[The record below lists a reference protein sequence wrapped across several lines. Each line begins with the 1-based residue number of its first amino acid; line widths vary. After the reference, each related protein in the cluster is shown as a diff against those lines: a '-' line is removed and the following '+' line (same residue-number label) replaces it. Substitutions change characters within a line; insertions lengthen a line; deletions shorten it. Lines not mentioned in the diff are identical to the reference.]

1 MKMKKG
7 VLVRLAVMF
16 ISVTPVLAGTT
27 GAMAE
32 IAHRVAHRFER
43 SAFRAEAD
51 ARVFTASQG
60 RLPPERVPILDRG
73 PENCTRTVC
82 IDTN

>member
-27 GAMAE
+27 GAMAQG
-32 IAHRVAHRFER
+32 AHRFER
-43 SAFRAEAD
+43 PFRAEAD
-51 ARVFTASQG
+51 APVFTASQG
-60 RLPPERVPILDRG
+60 RLPPERLPVLDRG
-73 PENCTRTVC
+73 PENCTRTIC

>member
-1 MKMKKG
+1 MKKG
-7 VLVRLAVMF
+7 VFGHLAVMF

-27 GAMAE
+27 GAVAE
-32 IAHRVAHRFER
+32 IVHRGAHRFER

-51 ARVFTASQG
+51 APVFIASQG

>member
-1 MKMKKG
+1 
-7 VLVRLAVMF
+7 MF

-27 GAMAE
+27 GAMAQG
-32 IAHRVAHRFER
+32 AHRFER
-43 SAFRAEAD
+43 PAFRAEAD
-51 ARVFTASQG
+51 APVFTASQG